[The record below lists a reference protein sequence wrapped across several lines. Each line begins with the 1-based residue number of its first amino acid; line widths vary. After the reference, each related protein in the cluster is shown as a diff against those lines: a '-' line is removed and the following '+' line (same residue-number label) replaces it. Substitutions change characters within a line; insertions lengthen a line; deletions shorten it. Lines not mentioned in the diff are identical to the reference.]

1 MKRPRS
7 WSKSVFCFLVLG
19 ATACTTSFTGSATVE
34 GGPSG
39 CETKC
44 REGGMQLVGMVYMGE
59 YSDACVSALPG
70 KAASSEK
77 YLLASAAVA
86 GGAAGVVM
94 QKRREQETQAN
105 AANSASHAM
114 PP

>member
-1 MKRPRS
+1 MKKSRS
-7 WSKSVFCFLVLG
+7 RLKGVFCFCLLG
-19 ATACTTSFTGSATVE
+19 TASCATSFTGSATVE

-39 CETKC
+39 CEAKC
-44 REGGMQLVGMVYMGE
+44 KAGGMQLVGMVYMGE
-59 YSDACVSALPG
+59 YSDACVCALPG
-70 KAASSEK
+70 KAASSRN

-94 QKRREQETQAN
+94 QMREQQRQAN
-105 AANSASHAM
+105 NANNATSGT